1 MKKRLP
7 GFALALLGAIGLGA
21 PVAADARPVASRG
34 RPRPTVAN
42 SDPNNPPL
50 PESGGAGINA
60 NALTAP
66 GAGGFV
72 EPGANLPFRM
82 VWGDPPERLQ
92 RTLAGGGTKVTD
104 RRVSRDNR
112 REIWTVEGLLRA
124 GPKLQSVVL
133 TFLDRALAGVELR
146 YGASDWKEDKY
157 NEAMGILRR
166 QLEKD
171 MGGPGEL
178 VSRGTTSPSPTPT
191 PAPSPAATP
200 PPPAPEGRA
209 PDAEIPASPLPTPT
223 PAPAIQQTLTGYQWK
238 KGDSE
243 VELFY
248 FAVEEPGDKKHAF
261 RTLSVHFRYRD
272 PTGGSIGPN
281 GPDASP
287 APPDPNGGALPQ

>member
-1 MKKRLP
+1 MKKLSSGIP
-7 GFALALLGAIGLGA
+7 LALLVAFGLGVVVS
-21 PVAADARPVASRG
+21 PADAQPVTRRRA
-34 RPRPTVAN
+34 RPTVAN

-50 PESGGAGINA
+50 PESGGGTNA
-60 NALTAP
+60 SALTAP

-146 YGASDWKEDKY
+146 YGANDWKEEKY

-178 VSRGTTSPSPTPT
+178 VSRGTTSPAAT
-191 PAPSPAATP
+191 PAPAPSAAPSPIEESSP
-200 PPPAPEGRA
+200 LS
-209 PDAEIPASPLPTPT
+209 AEIPASPLPTPAPT
-223 PAPAIQQTLTGYQWK
+223 PAIQQTLTGYQWK

-272 PTGGSIGPN
+272 PTGGSAGPN
-281 GPDASP
+281 GPEASP